1 MAMPIPTNLR
11 MGQAP
16 PTPMAE
22 DAEPDEAGESA
33 NGLAALARLLVW
45 TSPAFPIGAFAYSHG
60 LEAAVAHSQVRDG
73 DALFT
78 WVETLLLHGSGWNDL
93 VFLAQAHRLRGP
105 GAGGDWTDLAALA
118 RASAGSAERRRETL
132 DLGRAFT
139 EAAAPWGAEGDGE
152 TVAYPVVLGALAARE
167 GVPLCPALLAFA
179 HAFAANLV
187 SVAVRLV
194 PLGQREG
201 VRVLKRLE
209 PVLETA
215 ARRAAA
221 STLDDLGSAA
231 ILSDIA
237 ALRHETLQ
245 PRLFLT

>member
-1 MAMPIPTNLR
+1 MTI
-11 MGQAP
+11 

-22 DAEPDEAGESA
+22 GDGRGGSGEGSE
-33 NGLAALARLLVW
+33 GLAALARLLTW

-60 LEAAVAHSQVRDG
+60 LEAAIAHGQVRDG
-73 DALFT
+73 DALFI

-93 VFLAQAHRLRGP
+93 VFLAGAHRLRGP
-105 GAGGDWTDLAALA
+105 NAGTDWTDLTELA

-132 DLGRAFT
+132 DLGRAFA
-139 EAAAPWGAEGDGE
+139 EAAAPWGAEPEGE
-152 TVAYPVVLGALAARE
+152 ATAYPVVLGALAARE
-167 GVPLCPALLAFA
+167 GVSLRPALLALA

-187 SVAVRLV
+187 GVAVRLV

-201 VRVLKRLE
+201 VRVMRRLE
-209 PVLETA
+209 PVFELATQKA
-215 ARRAAA
+215 AI

>member
-1 MAMPIPTNLR
+1 MATP
-11 MGQAP
+11 MGMIP
-16 PTPMAE
+16 PTAMDEGNERGERGAGAE
-22 DAEPDEAGESA
+22 
-33 NGLAALARLLVW
+33 GLAALARLLTW

-60 LEAAVAHSQVRDG
+60 LESAIAEGRVRDG
-73 DALFT
+73 EALFR
-78 WVETLLLHGSGWNDL
+78 WIETLLLHGSGWNDL

-105 GAGGDWTDLAALA
+105 EAGSPWADLAALA

-132 DLGRAFT
+132 DLGRAFA
-139 EAAAPWGAEGDGE
+139 EAAAPWGQEPEGE
-152 TVAYPVVLGALAARE
+152 AVAYPVVLGALAARE
-167 GVPLCPALLAFA
+167 GVPLWPALLAFA

-187 SVAVRLV
+187 SVTVRLV

-201 VRVLKRLE
+201 VRVMRRLE
-209 PVLETA
+209 PVFEAVAQSA
-215 ARRAAA
+215 AV

>member
-1 MAMPIPTNLR
+1 MDEGDGRGERGA
-11 MGQAP
+11 G
-16 PTPMAE
+16 AE
-22 DAEPDEAGESA
+22 
-33 NGLAALARLLVW
+33 GLAALSRLLTW

-60 LEAAVAHSQVRDG
+60 LESAIAEGRVRDG
-73 DALFT
+73 EALYR
-78 WVETLLLHGSGWNDL
+78 WIETLLVHGSGWNDL

-105 GAGGDWTDLAALA
+105 EAGSPWADLAALA

-132 DLGRAFT
+132 DLGRAFA
-139 EAAAPWGAEGDGE
+139 EAAAPWGQEPEGE
-152 TVAYPVVLGALAARE
+152 AVAYPVVLGALAARE
-167 GVPLCPALLAFA
+167 GVPLWPALLAFA

-201 VRVLKRLE
+201 VRVMRRLE
-209 PVLETA
+209 PIFEAVAQSA
-215 ARRAAA
+215 AV

>member
-1 MAMPIPTNLR
+1 MAMAIPTR
-11 MGQAP
+11 
-16 PTPMAE
+16 MAE
-22 DAEPDEAGESA
+22 GGEPARQEEG
-33 NGLAALARLLVW
+33 AAALGSLARLLTW

-60 LEAAVAHSQVRDG
+60 LEAAVAGAQVRDG

-93 VFLAQAHRLRGP
+93 VFLAEAHRLRGP
-105 GAGGDWTDLAALA
+105 EAGADWLDLAALA

-132 DLGRAFT
+132 DLGRAFA
-139 EAAAPWGAEGDGE
+139 EAAAPWGAEPDGE
-152 TVAYPVVLGALAARE
+152 GVAYPVALGALAARE
-167 GVPLCPALLAFA
+167 DVPLASALLAFA

-187 SVAVRLV
+187 SAAVRLV

-201 VRVLKRLE
+201 VRVMKRLE
-209 PVLETA
+209 PVFGA
-215 ARRAAA
+215 ATQKAAA

>member
-1 MAMPIPTNLR
+1 
-11 MGQAP
+11 
-16 PTPMAE
+16 MAE
-22 DAEPDEAGESA
+22 DAEPDGEGEGA
-33 NGLAALARLLVW
+33 DGLAALARLLVW

-60 LEAAVAHSQVRDG
+60 LEAAVAQSQVRDG
-73 DALFT
+73 DGLFA
-78 WVETLLLHGSGWNDL
+78 WIETLLLHGSGWNDL
-93 VFLAQAHRLRGP
+93 VFLRQAHRLRGP
-105 GAGGDWTDLAALA
+105 EAGADWADLAALA

-132 DLGRAFT
+132 DLGQAFA
-139 EAAAPWGAEGDGE
+139 EAAAPWGADAELHGL
-152 TVAYPVVLGALAARE
+152 AYPLAFGALAARE
-167 GVPLCPALLAFA
+167 GVPLRPLLLAFA
-179 HAFAANLV
+179 HGFAANLV

-215 ARRAAA
+215 ARRAAG

>member
-1 MAMPIPTNLR
+1 
-11 MGQAP
+11 
-16 PTPMAE
+16 MAE
-22 DAEPDEAGESA
+22 GDGRGGAGEGSD
-33 NGLAALARLLVW
+33 GLAALARLLTW

-60 LEAAVAHSQVRDG
+60 LESAIAGGQVRDG

-78 WVETLLLHGSGWNDL
+78 WIETLLLHGSGWNDL
-93 VFLAQAHRLRGP
+93 VFLTRAHRLRGP
-105 GAGGDWTDLAALA
+105 EAGSDWLDLTALA

-139 EAAAPWGAEGDGE
+139 EAAAPWGQEGDGE
-152 TVAYPVVLGALAARE
+152 AVAYPVALGALAARE
-167 GVPLCPALLAFA
+167 GVPLRPALLAFA

-187 SVAVRLV
+187 SVALRLV

-209 PVLETA
+209 PVFEA
-215 ARRAAA
+215 ATQKAAV